1 MVKEFLKKHRLLVL
15 FITLLCIPLII
26 TFSRYIAKVITDYYL
41 EAKNFYFNSDK
52 LKSDHPT
59 YQINNWNGIDKV
71 DFVINLDS
79 KKNELKVA
87 DMDIDYDIEFTC
99 ESDVI
104 CSTNKTNGVINNE
117 TNVDS
122 FTLSVTPKRT
132 FNKDESTTVKGGI
145 LEGEVI
151 DAAKVQALSELP
163 SKEILLAQV
172 ASCFQAPIQRLC
184 YVFEEIRKKKEE
196 EATA

>member
-1 MVKEFLKKHRLLVL
+1 MGSREGKEQIVSELTEQFKSAQAVVVVDYRGISVAQDTKLRKELRENGVKYVVAKN
-15 FITLLCIPLII
+15 TLLSIAAKEAGFEGICD
-26 TFSRYIAKVITDYYL
+26 TFKGVTS
-41 EAKNFYFNSDK
+41 
-52 LKSDHPT
+52 
-59 YQINNWNGIDKV
+59 
-71 DFVINLDS
+71 
-79 KKNELKVA
+79 VA
-87 DMDIDYDIEFTC
+87 FCD
-99 ESDVI
+99 
-104 CSTNKTNGVINNE
+104 
-117 TNVDS
+117 
-122 FTLSVTPKRT
+122 
-132 FNKDESTTVKGGI
+132 KGGI